1 MKDDRTFTSKSKM
14 HIRNKSYQTGSYIK
28 PKHLFYSN
36 ETKTLEVAPYI
47 PASIPV
53 FNIHETLPK
62 HVLRDHFDE
71 VELPDI
77 DLYNY

>member
-1 MKDDRTFTSKSKM
+1 MGKGIFL
-14 HIRNKSYQTGSYIK
+14 K
-28 PKHLFYSN
+28 PKHLFFARDMRQ
-36 ETKTLEVAPYI
+36 LEVAPFI
-47 PASIPV
+47 PSTIPV
-53 FNIHETLPK
+53 FNVHETLPK